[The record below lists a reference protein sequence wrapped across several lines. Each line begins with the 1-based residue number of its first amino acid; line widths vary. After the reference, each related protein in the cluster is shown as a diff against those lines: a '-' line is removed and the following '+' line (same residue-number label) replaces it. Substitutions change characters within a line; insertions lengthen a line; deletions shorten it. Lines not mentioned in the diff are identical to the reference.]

1 MPLTRLWV
9 GLLTR
14 RNKNSGTDGRV
25 TLSIN
30 AGGEQLLNQPL
41 LPLIDTARA
50 SLFKFNVEGKRI
62 EPGSLTSSSLRLHI
76 SDRQTISGGGID
88 GDDAWKP
95 ERFFVWGE
103 EAPPPL
109 VDIGVVPLAIEM
121 SITETLSTDASEGVR
136 SIPLRLV
143 AKGNRDMRINR
154 LLVLLAT
161 DVTQNGSSTDHSLEI
176 QIVSNDRL
184 VALCE
189 IKNTAQND
197 LHALSNFY
205 TMPVILP
212 FTRSSLNNG
221 TITLRIKGGMDDWK
235 PLRFFL
241 FGLDD
246 ATGRPE
252 SIVPLVH
259 LGEWPFGTMSPD
271 TTNGIA
277 SVTLPLAVGS
287 F

>member
-1 MPLTRLWV
+1 
-9 GLLTR
+9 
-14 RNKNSGTDGRV
+14 
-25 TLSIN
+25 
-30 AGGEQLLNQPL
+30 
-41 LPLIDTARA
+41 
-50 SLFKFNVEGKRI
+50 
-62 EPGSLTSSSLRLHI
+62 
-76 SDRQTISGGGID
+76 
-88 GDDAWKP
+88 
-95 ERFFVWGE
+95 
-103 EAPPPL
+103 
-109 VDIGVVPLAIEM
+109 
-121 SITETLSTDASEGVR
+121 
-136 SIPLRLV
+136 
-143 AKGNRDMRINR
+143 
-154 LLVLLAT
+154 
-161 DVTQNGSSTDHSLEI
+161 
-176 QIVSNDRL
+176 
-184 VALCE
+184 
-189 IKNTAQND
+189 
-197 LHALSNFY
+197 
-205 TMPVILP
+205 MPVILP

>member
-1 MPLTRLWV
+1 MPQLARLWV
-9 GLLTR
+9 ALLTHR
-14 RNKNSGTDGRV
+14 DEDSDTRGRV

-30 AGGEQLLNQPL
+30 VAGEQLLNQVLPL
-41 LPLIDTARA
+41 LQIRAQA
-50 SLFKFNVEGKRI
+50 SLYKFNVEDKRI
-62 EPGSLTSSSLRLHI
+62 NSDTLTPSSVRLQI
-76 SDRQTISGGGID
+76 SDLSTGSN

-95 ERFFVWGE
+95 ERFFLWGE
-103 EAPPPL
+103 EAPPPFR
-109 VDIGVVPLAIEM
+109 DIGIFPLAIEM
-121 SITETLSTDASEGVR
+121 GFREELSTDASEGVP

-143 AKGNRDMRINR
+143 ARGDTDMRINR
-154 LLVLLAT
+154 LLILVAT
-161 DVTQNGSSTDHSLEI
+161 ETGTKNSLEI

-189 IKNTAQND
+189 IKDTSQGD
-197 LHALSNFY
+197 LRASSSFY

-212 FTRSSLNNG
+212 FTRSSLTNES
-221 TITLRIKGGMDDWK
+221 ITLRIKGGMDDWK
-235 PLRFFL
+235 PRRFFL

-252 SIVPLVH
+252 FIVPLVH
-259 LGEWPFGTMSPD
+259 LQEWPFGTMSPD

-277 SVTLPLAVGS
+277 SVTLPLTLGS

>member
-1 MPLTRLWV
+1 M
-9 GLLTR
+9 
-14 RNKNSGTDGRV
+14 K
-25 TLSIN
+25 TLAPMAELRFPSTP
-30 AGGEQLLNQPL
+30 GGDQPL
-41 LPLIDTARA
+41 NLNLPPLIDTARA
-50 SLFKFNVEGKRI
+50 SLFKLNVEGKRI
-62 EPGSLTSSSLRLHI
+62 EPRSLTNSSLRLHI

-143 AKGNRDMRINR
+143 AKGDREMRINR
-154 LLVLLAT
+154 LLILL
-161 DVTQNGSSTDHSLEI
+161 STENTCDNSLEI

-189 IKNTAQND
+189 IKNTAQKD